1 MAAREDALEG
11 RIERMR
17 EFLAKDP
24 EDATLWFTLGRSLL
38 EVGRPDQAVDPLR
51 RATTLNP
58 GYGAAFRDLGRALM
72 DSGELEEAAEVLE
85 AGIEPSERAGD
96 LQTVRELESFLRRA
110 QRALGREPLPPTG
123 KPRPRKELL
132 AGSGGS
138 PEATAEARRVY
149 REGFEHF
156 ANDRFD
162 EAIALFHR
170 ALEVDPQLAIA
181 WNGLSLAHRQRGALD
196 EAIAAGRRLI
206 ELEPDDPLSHTNL
219 SILYMRN
226 GMVPEAEDEK
236 ALAMQLLMRAQRD
249 GNS

>member
-1 MAAREDALEG
+1 MAIREDALEG

-51 RATTLNP
+51 RATRLNP

-72 DSGELEEAAEVLE
+72 DSGALEEAAEVLE

-110 QRALGREPLPPTG
+110 QKALGREPLPQAG
-123 KPRPRKELL
+123 KAKPRAEVLGRT
-132 AGSGGS
+132 GSS

-149 REGFEHF
+149 REGFDHF

-162 EAIALFHR
+162 EAIALFQR
-170 ALEVDPQLAIA
+170 ALEIDPQLAIA

-196 EAIAAGRRLI
+196 DAIEAGRRLI

-236 ALAMQLLMRAQRD
+236 ARAMQLLMRAQRA
-249 GNS
+249 GNA